1 MKRKLFAILICLQII
16 LSAFVPIFTTVA
28 ANEGDA
34 STSDTGTDATPT
46 SSVTSIFPDSK
57 LTWVSYRDYLL
68 SQATNA
74 WNTPEMY
81 VGYEIQFLSC
91 WDSTPIRSGFD
102 ADSVENYAL
111 LDFGEEQLLVDNVIV
126 VDQVK
131 LVIDGY
137 HYDEDTKDLWYKVK
151 AQEGYELPEILA
163 ECPYILYVNC
173 DDLEGGGFDYNP
185 PTFNIG
191 PLKGIFRSSGTVNF
205 KKQNVVATAMTEV
218 SVSALP
224 EIFDI
229 TPAFN
234 YGGSYGDIVWGDY
247 DVGTIA
253 SEYTDYRY
261 VSVDDI
267 IIIPADATIAYDTL
281 IKTEDTY
288 DYYACIGEIPKGVL
302 ALFSDKHR
310 AQLDLYIEHL
320 ISLEQVV
327 KETTVNVGG
336 IDVPI
341 SVTGKLPEDVTLYAS
356 TVTTDTV
363 ISEGFK
369 LKDPADLIAALDIK
383 LLYDADG
390 SEWQPKEGR
399 RIFVS
404 IGVSALGYADDTP
417 LRLQHKHGTGINDYD
432 LILVEDGYLT
442 VATAG
447 FSIFTVS
454 TTTATGT
461 NGTRINDGGTATLEV
476 GQEVIYYFNRM
487 QGNNSNNA
495 HRTQPTISTWAVTD
509 NGGAIHYTVHAN
521 TQNVASSGVNARW
534 IKINALKV
542 TKEDITLTFLYR
554 AGNQNYTETYKI
566 KVVTP
571 KAKANEYNG
580 RKLYIIDDVNTSG
593 NITAALVDTN
603 GNQLSLEGAAFS
615 WKREDDVNGEYFIN
629 PETFSDDYR
638 SVNIALDHG
647 GLVESRKYEDGSGFA
662 PTTYTVTA
670 ILADGTSIPASYT
683 VYYQS
688 EIINAGFE
696 FPGTTGSSNY
706 FFFPN
711 GWPELYWKTTAPGTG
726 SNITKDIEYGFY
738 EERNAETTWGPTQS
752 ADAEDGGKYFAE
764 INAEEFGALYQDIVT
779 VPGENIEW
787 SFSHAPRQNPSA
799 NERLTNSMF
808 IVIGPTE
815 FAQKLTQAQIESLGA
830 QAKTEAGDSNTAF
843 LSGQIPEEVTFDQGS
858 YGKATYYVWYHD
870 AGAVTNGNNRPE
882 YNQNNNYGWSAL
894 EGSYN
899 VPGGQYRTRLF
910 FVTEK
915 RAESSHQNYGNLI
928 DAALGGQYK
937 KYLIEY
943 YIGSVIHNADGS
955 HDMVV
960 THQEGYDQEGL
971 ALVYASVPIESLNYF
986 VKEQHVY
993 LQEILVNGNNYPYN
1007 VSYAGDQGSFY
1018 IQKYPTSEA
1027 FQAEKDAPGSKYA
1040 DYDMVMRIY
1049 LRSVVISVQ
1058 TEIEFPAKL
1067 TTEQK
1072 LTIIQNQV
1080 AENGGYKSYVTVDS
1094 VNSGSYNYHAEDNV
1108 LITHRDPAGEYTGFF
1123 SVHEMPEINHTY
1135 RAEQTDIT
1143 DLPGLYLASSE
1154 IVAKIFVRGELTKT
1168 IIGDA
1173 DSVEFEL
1180 SSANNYDNVFA
1191 DVIIR
1196 NVYAEKTTTIYYK
1209 GVGNGKVAFIG
1220 SGGVFEDTPTEELAY
1235 YSGQAKGAEV
1245 YVGEGAKFAGWY
1257 TDEACT
1263 VPVTAKDGVYNET
1276 THTFKPNANILNADS
1291 VTFYAKFQSGTIEIR
1306 RTNANPG
1313 QVFVYH
1319 VVSRDGNI
1327 NLYVPLV
1334 CDENGEGVA
1343 YVLEVSL
1350 QQYSVTELDDWSW
1363 RHEGKTITKTGTD
1376 TEENIVF
1383 TFDSAVSNNKWL
1395 NGYGDPKENVY
1406 D

>member
-46 SSVTSIFPDSK
+46 SSVTSIFPDST
-57 LTWVSYRDYLL
+57 LTWASYRDYLL
-68 SQATNA
+68 YQATNA

-111 LDFGEEQLLVDNVIV
+111 LAFGEEQLLVDNVII

-151 AQEGYELPEILA
+151 AAEGYELPEILA

-205 KKQNVVATAMTEV
+205 KKQSVAASAMTQV
-218 SVSALP
+218 AISDLP

-229 TPAFN
+229 TPAFD

-253 SEYTDYRY
+253 SEYTDYHY

-341 SVTGKLPEDVTLYAS
+341 SVTGKLPDDVTLYAS

-487 QGNNSNNA
+487 RNNNNNSA
-495 HRTQPTISTWAVTD
+495 HGTQPTIGTWAVTD

-542 TKEDITLTFLYR
+542 TTGDITLVFEGR
-554 AGNQNYTETYKI
+554 NGNSVIKETYKI

-580 RKLYIIDDVNTSG
+580 RKLYIIDDVNASG

-629 PETFSDDYR
+629 PETFSKDYR

-696 FPGTTGSSNY
+696 FPGTTGSSNF

-726 SNITKDIEYGFY
+726 GNITKDIEYGFY
-738 EERNAETTWGPTQS
+738 EQRNAETDWGPTQS

-764 INAEEFGALYQDIVT
+764 INAEEVGVLYQDIIT
-779 VPGENIEW
+779 VPGEDIEW
-787 SFSHAPRQNPSA
+787 SFSHAPRQNQTWGSF
-799 NERLTNSMF
+799 TNAMF
-808 IVIGPTE
+808 IILGPTE
-815 FAQKLTQAQIESLGA
+815 IA
-830 QAKTEAGDSNTAF
+830 QALSQDEIEGLGEAAHESAERNNNADFENG
-843 LSGQIPEEVTFDQGS
+843 LSHEEVTYDGVS
-858 YGKATYYVWYHD
+858 YYVWYHN
-870 AGAVTNGNNRPE
+870 AGEVQQG
-882 YNQNNNYGWSAL
+882 QNNAYNNNNGWTAL
-894 EGSYN
+894 SGTYL

-910 FVTEK
+910 FVSEN
-915 RAESSHQNYGNLI
+915 RGGNANGGNLI
-928 DAALGGQYK
+928 DAAKGGQYK

-943 YIGSVIHNADGS
+943 YLTDVKSGTSDLSTTYMGES
-955 HDMVV
+955 
-960 THQEGYDQEGL
+960 YDQSGDALLYASQPIDALEGL
-971 ALVYASVPIESLNYF
+971 LVNNEY
-986 VKEQHVY
+986 Y
-993 LQEILVNGNNYPYN
+993 LHKIMINGNNYPYQIN
-1007 VSYAGDQGSFY
+1007 YKGDKGSFY
-1018 IQKYPTSEA
+1018 IQKYPESA
-1027 FQAEKDAPGSKYA
+1027 DFQIEKQNNSKYA
-1040 DYDMVMRIY
+1040 DYDIVMRIY
-1049 LRSVVISVQ
+1049 MREAVVSIQTAIS
-1058 TEIEFPAKL
+1058 FPSKMTA
-1067 TTEQK
+1067 EQK
-1072 LTIIQNQV
+1072 LTVIQDEV
-1080 AENGGYKSYVTVDS
+1080 AKNGGYVSNIVATTTDEGHTYTDS
-1094 VNSGSYNYHAEDNV
+1094 GPV
-1108 LITHRDPAGEYTGFF
+1108 LITHRDPTTGEYSGHY
-1123 SVHEMPEINHTY
+1123 SVQKHPAFDHNYHVVQDSSTE
-1135 RAEQTDIT
+1135 
-1143 DLPGLYLASSE
+1143 LPGLYLVETTYTAN
-1154 IVAKIFVRGELTKT
+1154 IYYQGAYDKT
-1168 IIGDA
+1168 ITGDA
-1173 DSVEFEL
+1173 DGIDFYLDRDRYYVEIF
-1180 SSANNYDNVFA
+1180 
-1191 DVIIR
+1191 IT
-1196 NVYAEKTTTIYYK
+1196 NVYAEKMTTIYYK
-1209 GVGNGKVAFIG
+1209 GVGNGKVSFIG

-1235 YSGQAKGAEV
+1235 YSGQAKGAEIHP
-1245 YVGEGAKFAGWY
+1245 GEGAIFEGWY
-1257 TDEACT
+1257 TNEECTDE
-1263 VPVTAKDGVYNET
+1263 VTARDGVWDRSNN
-1276 THTFKPNANILNADS
+1276 TFKPNANILNADS

-1313 QVFVYH
+1313 QVFIYH
-1319 VVSRDGNI
+1319 VVSKDRTVD
-1327 NLYVPLV
+1327 LYVPLV
-1334 CDENGEGVA
+1334 CDENGSGVA
-1343 YVLEVSL
+1343 YVLEVPL
-1350 QQYSVTELDDWSW
+1350 QEYTVTELDDWSW

>member
-1 MKRKLFAILICLQII
+1 MKRKLIALLITLQVF
-16 LSAFVPIFTTVA
+16 LSAFVPIFPSLTTSATEGDSSTTTVQT
-28 ANEGDA
+28 E
-34 STSDTGTDATPT
+34 STT
-46 SSVTSIFPDSK
+46 TSIFPDSK

-68 SQATNA
+68 QQATNA
-74 WNTPEMY
+74 WNDPEMY

-102 ADSVENYAL
+102 ADSVENYVL
-111 LDFGEEQLLVDNVIV
+111 LAFGEEQLLADNVII
-126 VDQVK
+126 VDQAK

-151 AQEGYELPEILA
+151 AQEGCELPEILA

-173 DDLEGGGFDYNP
+173 GDLEGGGFDYNP

-205 KKQNVVATAMTEV
+205 KKQSVVASAVSEV
-218 SVSALP
+218 SISNLP
-224 EIFDI
+224 AIFDI
-229 TPAFN
+229 TPAFY

-288 DYYACIGEIPKGVL
+288 DYYACFGEIPKGVL

-310 AQLDLYIEHL
+310 AQLDVYIEHL

-341 SVTGKLPEDVTLYAS
+341 SVTGKLPEGVTLHAS

-399 RIFVS
+399 RITVA
-404 IGVSALGYADDTP
+404 IGVSALGYEDGTV
-417 LRLQHKHGTGINDYD
+417 LRLQHKHGETIDDYD
-432 LILVEDGYLT
+432 VDVVINGVLAVCT
-442 VATAG
+442 SG
-447 FSIFTVS
+447 FSIYVVTSNTS
-454 TTTATGT
+454 TNT
-461 NGTRINDGGTATLEV
+461 NGTRVDDNGTIDLEV
-476 GQEVIYYFNRM
+476 GQKAIYYF
-487 QGNNSNNA
+487 SS
-495 HRTQPTISTWAVTD
+495 STTLNIGTWNVID
-509 NGGAIHYTVHAN
+509 PDGAIHYTVHS
-521 TQNVASSGVNARW
+521 QSDIGSGGMYVRW
-534 IKINALKV
+534 ITIVALKEV
-542 TKEDITLTFLYR
+542 TGVKLSFTGR
-554 AGNQNYTETYKI
+554 GNGNGWWGGGNTEVTENFTI
-566 KVVTP
+566 NVVTP
-571 KAKANEYNG
+571 KAKADEYNG

-593 NITAALVDTN
+593 NITAALVDTY

-688 EIINAGFE
+688 EIINSDFE
-696 FPGTTGSSNY
+696 FPESSSSSNY
-706 FFFPN
+706 FFYPN
-711 GWPELYWKTTAPGTG
+711 GWPELYWKTTAPGQG
-726 SNITKDIEYGFY
+726 ENISKDVEYGY
-738 EERNAETTWGPTQS
+738 TQS
-752 ADAEDGGKYFAE
+752 GGSTSYGPPAAASGDQFAE
-764 INAEEFGALYQDIVT
+764 INAEEVGVLYQDIIT
-779 VPGENIEW
+779 VPGEEINW
-787 SFSHAPRQNPSA
+787 NFSHAPRQNQSWGSF
-799 NERLTNSMF
+799 TNAMF
-808 IVIGPTE
+808 IIIGPTE
-815 FAQKLTQAQIESLGA
+815 IA
-830 QAKTEAGDSNTAF
+830 QALSQDEIEALGEAAHESAERNNNDAF
-843 LSGQIPEEVTFDQGS
+843 EQGLSHEEVIYNGVP
-858 YGKATYYVWYHD
+858 YYVWYHNAGEVQEGQND
-870 AGAVTNGNNRPE
+870 A
-882 YNQNNNYGWSAL
+882 YNNNNGWTELSGTYL
-894 EGSYN
+894 

-910 FVTEK
+910 FVSENQGSGY
-915 RAESSHQNYGNLI
+915 ASNGGNLI
-928 DAALGGQYK
+928 DAAKGGQYK

-943 YIGSVIHNADGS
+943 YVGSVIHNADGS
-955 HDMVV
+955 HDMKVE
-960 THQEGYDQEGL
+960 HQEGYDQEGL
-971 ALVYASVPIESLNYF
+971 ALIYASVPISSLEYF

-993 LQEILVNGNNYPYN
+993 LQEIQVNGNNYPYN
-1007 VSYAGDQGSFY
+1007 VSYAGDQGSLY

-1040 DYDMVMRIY
+1040 DYDIVMRIY

-1058 TEIEFPAKL
+1058 TEIEFPAAM

-1072 LTIIQNQV
+1072 LTIIQDQV
-1080 AENGGYKSYVTVDS
+1080 TENGGYKSYVTVES
-1094 VNSGSYNYHAEDNV
+1094 VDSGSYNYHAEDNV
-1108 LITHRDPAGEYTGFF
+1108 LITHCDPAGEYTGFF

-1135 RAEQTDIT
+1135 RAVQTNIT
-1143 DLPGLYLASSE
+1143 DLPGLYLLRSE
-1154 IVAKIFVRGELTKT
+1154 VVAKIFVRGELTKT
-1168 IIGDA
+1168 IVGDA

-1180 SSANNYDNVFA
+1180 NSTSTYDNVFA

-1196 NVYAEKTTTIYYK
+1196 NVYAERTTTITYK
-1209 GVGNGKVAFIG
+1209 AIGNGKVAFIG
-1220 SGGVFEDTPTEELAY
+1220 SGGVFQDAPTEDLAF
-1235 YSGQAKGAEV
+1235 YSGKAIGAEI
-1245 YVGEGAKFAGWY
+1245 YAAPGATFMGWY
-1257 TDEACT
+1257 KDEACT
-1263 VPVTAKDGVYNET
+1263 QPITAADGVEDAN
-1276 THTFKPNANILNADS
+1276 HNFKPNANIISSDAI
-1291 VTFYAKFQSGTIEIR
+1291 TFYAKFETGSIEIHR
-1306 RTNANPG
+1306 SNANPG
-1313 QVFVYH
+1313 EIFVYH
-1319 VVSRDGNI
+1319 VRSSDGAVDMYVTLECGADGTGI
-1327 NLYVPLV
+1327 AIILEVPL
-1334 CDENGEGVA
+1334 GKS
-1343 YVLEVSL
+1343 YT
-1350 QQYSVTELDDWSW
+1350 VTECTDWNW
-1363 RHEGKTITKTGTD
+1363 RHPTASKQQTNSD
-1376 TEENIVF
+1376 TQRKLTF
-1383 TFDSAVSNNKWL
+1383 TFDSAINNDDWI
-1395 NGYGDPKENVY
+1395 NGYGTPEQNVY
-1406 D
+1406 

>member
-34 STSDTGTDATPT
+34 STSDTDTDATPA

-74 WNTPEMY
+74 WNDPEMY

-91 WDSTPIRSGFD
+91 WDSTLIRSGFD

-111 LDFGEEQLLVDNVIV
+111 LAFEEEQLLADNVII

-151 AQEGYELPEILA
+151 AQEGCELPEILA

-205 KKQNVVATAMTEV
+205 KKQSVVATPMTEV

-229 TPAFN
+229 TPAFYN
-234 YGGSYGDIVWGDY
+234 GSSYGDIVWGDY

-310 AQLDLYIEHL
+310 AQLDVYIEHL

-341 SVTGKLPEDVTLYAS
+341 SVTGKLPEGVTLHAS
-356 TVTTDTV
+356 TVTADTV
-363 ISEGFK
+363 IAEGFK

-447 FSIFTVS
+447 FSIFV
-454 TTTATGT
+454 TTATNVAT
-461 NGTRINDGGTATLEV
+461 STGTRINDGGTATLEV

-487 QGNNSNNA
+487 RNNNNV
-495 HRTQPTISTWAVTD
+495 HGTQPTIGTWAVTD
-509 NGGAIHYTVHAN
+509 NDGAIHYTVHAN

-534 IKINALKV
+534 IKIDALKV
-542 TKEDITLTFLYR
+542 TTGDITLVFEGR
-554 AGNQNYTETYKI
+554 NGNSVIKETYSI

-571 KAKANEYNG
+571 KAKADEYNG
-580 RKLYIIDDVNTSG
+580 RKLYIIDDVNASG

-629 PETFSDDYR
+629 PETFSEDYR
-638 SVNIALDHG
+638 SINIALDHG

-738 EERNAETTWGPTQS
+738 EERNAETDWGPTQS

-764 INAEEFGALYQDIVT
+764 INAEEVGVLYQDIIT
-779 VPGENIEW
+779 VPGEEIVWN
-787 SFSHAPRQNPSA
+787 FSHAPRQNQTWGSF
-799 NERLTNSMF
+799 TNAMF
-808 IVIGPTE
+808 IVIGATE
-815 FAQKLTQAQIESLGA
+815 SAQKLTQEQIEVLSA
-830 QAKTEAGDSNTAF
+830 KAKTEAGNNDAF
-843 LSGQIPEEVTFDQGS
+843 LNGQIPEAVDYTNTTTGET
-858 YGKATYYVWYHD
+858 ATYYVWYHD
-870 AGAVTNGNNRPE
+870 AGVVQQNSNDAYNNADNG
-882 YNQNNNYGWSAL
+882 WTHL
-894 EGSYN
+894 EGTYL

-910 FVTEK
+910 FVSENQGGN
-915 RAESSHQNYGNLI
+915 ASINGGNLI

-943 YIGSVIHNADGS
+943 YVGSVIHNADGS
-955 HDMVV
+955 HDMKVE
-960 THQEGYDQEGL
+960 HQEGYDQEGL
-971 ALVYASVPIESLNYF
+971 ALVYASVPISSLSYF
-986 VKEQHVY
+986 VQEQHVY

-1007 VSYAGDQGSFY
+1007 VSYAGDQGSLY

-1040 DYDMVMRIY
+1040 DYDVVMRIY

-1072 LTIIQNQV
+1072 LTIIQDQV

-1094 VNSGSYNYHAEDNV
+1094 VDSGSYNYHAEDNV
-1108 LITHRDPAGEYTGFF
+1108 LITHCDPAGEYTGFF

-1135 RAEQTDIT
+1135 RAVQTDIT
-1143 DLPGLYLASSE
+1143 DLPGLYLVSSE

-1168 IIGDA
+1168 IVGDA

-1180 SSANNYDNVFA
+1180 SSTSTYDNVFA

-1245 YVGEGAKFAGWY
+1245 YVGDGAKFAGWY

-1263 VPVTAKDGVYNET
+1263 VPVTAKDGVYNEV
-1276 THTFKPNANILNADS
+1276 THTFKPNANILNAES

-1319 VVSRDGNI
+1319 VVSGDGNI

-1350 QQYSVTELDDWSW
+1350 QQYSVTELEDWSW
-1363 RHEGKTITKTGTD
+1363 RHEGETITKTGTD

-1395 NGYGDPKENVY
+1395 NGYGDPEDNVY

>member
-34 STSDTGTDATPT
+34 STSDTGTDTTPT

-111 LDFGEEQLLVDNVIV
+111 LDFGEEQLLADNVII

-205 KKQNVVATAMTEV
+205 KKQSVVATPMTEV

-229 TPAFN
+229 TPAFD
-234 YGGSYGDIVWGDY
+234 YGTSYGDIVWGDY

-310 AQLDLYIEHL
+310 AQLDVYIEHL

-341 SVTGKLPEDVTLYAS
+341 SVTGKLPEGVTLHAS

-363 ISEGFK
+363 IAEGFK

-399 RIFVS
+399 RVTVA
-404 IGVSALGYADDTP
+404 IGVSALGYEDGTV
-417 LRLQHKHGTGINDYD
+417 LRLQHKHGETIDDYD
-432 LILVEDGYLT
+432 VDVVINGVLAVCT
-442 VATAG
+442 SG
-447 FSIFTVS
+447 FSIYVVTSDTS
-454 TTTATGT
+454 TSTSGT
-461 NGTRINDGGTATLEV
+461 RVDNNGTINLEV
-476 GQEVIYYFNRM
+476 GQKAIYYFS
-487 QGNNSNNA
+487 SNTTLN
-495 HRTQPTISTWAVTD
+495 IGTWNVTD
-509 NGGAIHYTVHAN
+509 PDGAIHYTVHS
-521 TQNVASSGVNARW
+521 QSDIGSGGMYVRW
-534 IKINALKV
+534 ITIVALKEV
-542 TKEDITLTFLYR
+542 NGVKLSFTGR
-554 AGNQNYTETYKI
+554 GNGGNNWWGGGGNTEVAENFTI
-566 KVVTP
+566 NVVTP
-571 KAKANEYNG
+571 KAKADEYNG
-580 RKLYIIDDVNTSG
+580 RKLYIIDDVNASG

-629 PETFSDDYR
+629 PETFSKDYR

-688 EIINAGFE
+688 EIINSDFE
-696 FPGTTGSSNY
+696 FPESSSSSNY
-706 FFFPN
+706 FFYPN
-711 GWPELYWKTTAPGTG
+711 GWPELYWKTTAPGQG
-726 SNITKDIEYGFY
+726 GNISKDVEYGY
-738 EERNAETTWGPTQS
+738 TQS
-752 ADAEDGGKYFAE
+752 GGSTSYGPPAAASGDQFAE
-764 INAEEFGALYQDIVT
+764 INAEEVGVLYQDIIT
-779 VPGENIEW
+779 VPGEEIDW
-787 SFSHAPRQNPSA
+787 GFSHAPRQNQTWGSF
-799 NERLTNSMF
+799 TNAMF
-808 IVIGPTE
+808 IILGPTE
-815 FAQKLTQAQIESLGA
+815 IA
-830 QAKTEAGDSNTAF
+830 QALNQDEIEGLGEAAHESAERNNNDAF
-843 LSGQIPEEVTFDQGS
+843 EQGLSHEEVTYDGVS
-858 YGKATYYVWYHD
+858 YYVWYHN
-870 AGAVTNGNNRPE
+870 AGEVQQG
-882 YNQNNNYGWSAL
+882 QNNAYNNNNGWTAL
-894 EGSYN
+894 SGTYL

-910 FVTEK
+910 FVSEN
-915 RAESSHQNYGNLI
+915 RGGAANGGNLI
-928 DAALGGQYK
+928 DAAKGGQYK

-943 YIGSVIHNADGS
+943 YLTDVKSGTSDLSTTYMGES
-955 HDMVV
+955 
-960 THQEGYDQEGL
+960 YDQSGDALLYAAQPIDALEGL
-971 ALVYASVPIESLNYF
+971 LVNNEY
-986 VKEQHVY
+986 Y
-993 LQEILVNGNNYPYN
+993 LHKIMINGNNYPYQIN
-1007 VSYAGDQGSFY
+1007 YRGDKGSFY
-1018 IQKYPTSEA
+1018 IQKYPESADFEI
-1027 FQAEKDAPGSKYA
+1027 EKQNNSKYA
-1040 DYDMVMRIY
+1040 DYDIVMRIY
-1049 LRSVVISVQ
+1049 MREAVVSIQ
-1058 TEIEFPAKL
+1058 TSIQFPSKMTA
-1067 TTEQK
+1067 EQK
-1072 LTIIQNQV
+1072 LTVIQDEV
-1080 AENGGYKSYVTVDS
+1080 AKNGGYVSNIVATTTDEGYTYTDS
-1094 VNSGSYNYHAEDNV
+1094 GPV
-1108 LITHRDPAGEYTGFF
+1108 LITHRDPTTGEYSGHY
-1123 SVHEMPEINHTY
+1123 SVQKHPAFDHNYHVVQDSSTE
-1135 RAEQTDIT
+1135 
-1143 DLPGLYLASSE
+1143 LPGLYLVETTYTAN
-1154 IVAKIFVRGELTKT
+1154 IYYQGAYDKT
-1168 IIGDA
+1168 ITGDA
-1173 DSVEFEL
+1173 DGIDFYLDRDRYYVEIF
-1180 SSANNYDNVFA
+1180 
-1191 DVIIR
+1191 IT
-1196 NVYAEKTTTIYYK
+1196 NVYAEKMTTIYYK
-1209 GVGNGKVAFIG
+1209 GVGNGKVSFIG

-1235 YSGQAKGAEV
+1235 YSGQAKGAEIHP
-1245 YVGEGAKFAGWY
+1245 GEGAIFEGWY
-1257 TDEACT
+1257 TNEECTDE
-1263 VPVTAKDGVYNET
+1263 VTARDGVWDRSNN
-1276 THTFKPNANILNADS
+1276 TFKPNANILNADS

-1313 QVFVYH
+1313 QVFIYH
-1319 VVSRDGNI
+1319 VVSKDRTVD
-1327 NLYVPLV
+1327 LYVPLV
-1334 CDENGEGVA
+1334 CDENGSGVA
-1343 YVLEVSL
+1343 YVLEVPL
-1350 QQYSVTELDDWSW
+1350 QEYTVTELDDWSW
-1363 RHEGKTITKTGTD
+1363 RHDGKSITKTGTD

>member
-28 ANEGDA
+28 ANEGDT
-34 STSDTGTDATPT
+34 STSDTGNTGTDATPT
-46 SSVTSIFPDSK
+46 STVTSIFPDST

-102 ADSVENYAL
+102 ADSVENYVL
-111 LDFGEEQLLVDNVIV
+111 LAFGEEQLLADNVIM
-126 VDQVK
+126 VDQIK

-151 AQEGYELPEILA
+151 AAEGYELPEALV

-173 DDLEGGGFDYNP
+173 GDLEGGGFDYNP

-191 PLKGIFRSSGTVNF
+191 PLKGIFRNSDTVYV
-205 KKQNVVATAMTEV
+205 KKQNAAASAAAEV
-218 SVSALP
+218 SISDLP
-224 EIFDI
+224 AIFDI

-234 YGGSYGDIVWGDY
+234 YGGTYGDIVWDNY

-267 IIIPADATIAYDTL
+267 IIIPANTTIAYERFL
-281 IKTEDTY
+281 AAEDSY
-288 DYYACIGEIPKGVL
+288 EYYEAFRNLPSDALENLSDIHKANLDSHIEKLVMEESIVREATTTINGV
-302 ALFSDKHR
+302 
-310 AQLDLYIEHL
+310 E
-320 ISLEQVV
+320 
-327 KETTVNVGG
+327 
-336 IDVPI
+336 VPI
-341 SVTGKLPEDVTLYAS
+341 RVMGRLPDGTTLHATPVS
-356 TVTTDTV
+356 NDTV
-363 ISEGFK
+363 IAEGFDIE
-369 LKDPADLIAALDIK
+369 DPSDIITALDIK

-390 SEWQPKEGR
+390 SEWQPKENR
-399 RIFVS
+399 SIAVS
-404 IGVSALGYADDTP
+404 IGMTELGYAEGSIF
-417 LRLQHKHGTGINDYD
+417 RLQHKHGENIADYS
-432 LILVEDGYLT
+432 IAVVMGGFLT
-442 VATAG
+442 VYTPG
-447 FSIFTVS
+447 FSTYVVS
-454 TTTATGT
+454 DILQT
-461 NGTRINDGGTATLEV
+461 NNNSSTQLNQNRVVELEV
-476 GQEVIYYFNRM
+476 GQEVVYYCTN
-487 QGNNSNNA
+487 G
-495 HRTQPTISTWAVTD
+495 TGTWDVYD
-509 NGGAIHYTVHAN
+509 PNGAIYYTVHSNGQATN
-521 TQNVASSGVNARW
+521 GNLSIPW
-534 IKINALKV
+534 IRIRALKV
-542 TKEDITLTFLYR
+542 DDEVTITYR
-554 AGNQNYTETYKI
+554 TTSTNTNNHERYNI
-566 KVVTP
+566 DVVTP

-580 RKLYIIDDVNTSG
+580 RKLYIIDEVNNSG

-615 WKREDDVNGEYFIN
+615 WTRDDGYFIN
-629 PETFSDDYR
+629 PDTYSEDYR
-638 SVNIALDHG
+638 SVNIARDHG
-647 GLVESRKYEDGSGFA
+647 GLVEARKDGNRFV

-688 EIINAGFE
+688 EIINADFE
-696 FPGTTGSSNY
+696 FPTTTNTNSNY
-706 FFFPN
+706 YFFAN

-726 SNITKDIEYGFY
+726 GNVTKDVEYGYVQSGGETGWGVTKAASGKQFA
-738 EERNAETTWGPTQS
+738 ELNAEAVGS
-752 ADAEDGGKYFAE
+752 
-764 INAEEFGALYQDIVT
+764 LYQDIIT
-779 VPGENIEW
+779 VPGEEIVWN
-787 SFSHAPRQNPSA
+787 FSHAPRQNQ
-799 NERLTNSMF
+799 NWGGEKTFTNAMF
-808 IVIGPTE
+808 IVVGATE
-815 FAQKLTQAQIESLGA
+815 SAQKLTQAQIEALGT
-830 QAKTEAGDSNTAF
+830 QAKTEAGNNNTAF
-843 LSGQIPEEVTFDQGS
+843 LNGQTYEAVVYEG
-858 YGKATYYVWYHD
+858 ATYYVWYHD
-870 AGAVTNGNNRPE
+870 AGTVRQNANTNDIYGPG
-882 YNQNNNYGWSAL
+882 NNYGWTNL
-894 EGSYN
+894 EGEYI
-899 VPGGQYRTRLF
+899 VPDGQYRTRLF
-910 FVTEK
+910 FVSE
-915 RAESSHQNYGNLI
+915 RRNESRDNANAGNLI
-928 DAALGGQYK
+928 DAAKGGQYK

-943 YIGSVIHNADGS
+943 YIGSVVHNTDGS

-1072 LTIIQNQV
+1072 LTIIQDQV
-1080 AENGGYKSYVTVDS
+1080 AENGGYKSYVTVES

-1135 RAEQTDIT
+1135 RAVQTGVTDI
-1143 DLPGLYLASSE
+1143 PGLYLLRSE

-1168 IIGDA
+1168 IVGDA

-1180 SSANNYDNVFA
+1180 RSESNYDNVFA

-1220 SGGVFEDTPTEELAY
+1220 SNGNFQDTPTEELAY

-1245 YVGEGAKFAGWY
+1245 YVGSGAKFAGWY

-1263 VPVTAKDGVYNET
+1263 VPVTAKDGVYDEV

-1319 VVSRDGNI
+1319 VVSKDRSVD
-1327 NLYVPLV
+1327 LYVPLV
-1334 CDENGEGVA
+1334 CDENGSGVA
-1343 YVLEVSL
+1343 YVLEVPL
-1350 QQYSVTELDDWSW
+1350 QEYTVTELEDWSW
-1363 RHEGKTITKTGTD
+1363 RHDGKSITKTGTD

-1383 TFDSAVSNNKWL
+1383 TFDSVIANNKWL